1 PLNYSALISL
11 VLGVVSLFQ
20 ANTWEV
26 TWMQAQRVYWIAGIL
41 LLLLWLNRRRIIL
54 NSFQIALICALV
66 LTVKAA
72 LQQFDWYSYLPHA
85 FLHPSALQIY
95 GTVLTLFCLAWPA
108 LRLVVKRDEWRRLD
122 SNYSI
127 DRLLSWLLLSAF
139 VLFAVY

>member
-1 PLNYSALISL
+1 
-11 VLGVVSLFQ
+11 
-20 ANTWEV
+20 
-26 TWMQAQRVYWIAGIL
+26 MQAQRVYWIAGIL

-54 NSFQIALICALV
+54 NAFQVSLICALV

-127 DRLLSWLLLSAF
+127 DRLLSWLLLGGF
-139 VLFAVY
+139 VLFAVYGSFSGIARELEALGSKY